1 MAGKKVNISFKI
13 DEELYL
19 QFKAVIASYNA
30 EARTRY
36 NVSNE
41 LLSHIK
47 HVVESKTLDLG
58 CHDIS

>member
-47 HVVESKTLDLG
+47 HVVESKTLDL
-58 CHDIS
+58 